1 MEFLGLKL
9 SWLLLDSS
17 SRGCYGTTVYTY
29 TSVDH
34 HGSYVL
40 CNRNDVKYAYIEGN
54 AKTNQKT
61 AIIVI
66 CIETVCII
74 LLTIALVGL
83 LSSNFVLLP
92 ICVIVQM
99 VMLLGSMWF
108 VIKTY
113 LLLNKVKKGLT
124 MSLRCQAELNWYEVG
139 KETPRDD
146 VLLFL
151 VTDKEPDIIYSGFCT
166 NGQFRITGQLGG
178 ILMLKDSNV
187 TVT

>member
-1 MEFLGLKL
+1 MVPQYILILQLITVVLMFFAIEMM
-9 SWLLLDSS
+9 SS
-17 SRGCYGTTVYTY
+17 MPISR
-29 TSVDH
+29 
-34 HGSYVL
+34 
-40 CNRNDVKYAYIEGN
+40 EN

-74 LLTIALVGL
+74 LLTIALIGL

-113 LLLNKVKKGLT
+113 LLLNKVKK
-124 MSLRCQAELNWYEVG
+124 
-139 KETPRDD
+139 D
-146 VLLFL
+146 
-151 VTDKEPDIIYSGFCT
+151 
-166 NGQFRITGQLGG
+166 
-178 ILMLKDSNV
+178 
-187 TVT
+187 

>member
-1 MEFLGLKL
+1 
-9 SWLLLDSS
+9 
-17 SRGCYGTTVYTY
+17 
-29 TSVDH
+29 
-34 HGSYVL
+34 
-40 CNRNDVKYAYIEGN
+40 
-54 AKTNQKT
+54 
-61 AIIVI
+61 
-66 CIETVCII
+66 
-74 LLTIALVGL
+74 
-83 LSSNFVLLP
+83 
-92 ICVIVQM
+92 M